1 MSNIKK
7 ILILTIFSLIMISG
21 YSVVNAASAGISS
34 NKTSIS
40 TGETANITISV
51 NAAAWNLHVSGPI
64 SKSYADVTDDGENT
78 RKSFSLSFKTSKE
91 GTYTIKLNGDISDG
105 STGIPQNVSDSV
117 TIKVSEAQSSNS
129 ESGSSSSSSSS
140 SSS

>member
-64 SKSYADVTDDGENT
+64 SKVMQMLLMMVKILE
-78 RKSFSLSFKTSKE
+78 RVFL
-91 GTYTIKLNGDISDG
+91 
-105 STGIPQNVSDSV
+105 
-117 TIKVSEAQSSNS
+117 
-129 ESGSSSSSSSS
+129 
-140 SSS
+140 